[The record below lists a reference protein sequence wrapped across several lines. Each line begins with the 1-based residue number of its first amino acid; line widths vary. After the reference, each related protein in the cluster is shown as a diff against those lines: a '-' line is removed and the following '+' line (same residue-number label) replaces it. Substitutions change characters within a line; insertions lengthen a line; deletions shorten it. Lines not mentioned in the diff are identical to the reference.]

1 MVWSF
6 LFVVRGRVT
15 ARGLWFDEAILE
27 ERVDGVFGLIEGD
40 ADLRRKVIEHLG
52 TFRGDDGEAQLL
64 CMLRHVVEVPSI
76 DEQGV
81 FETIFQSC
89 QCVRFRDEQTVEG
102 FDDLRQHRRISCGH
116 GQRGITAWS
125 LAVCRCSH

>member
-6 LFVVRGRVT
+6 LLVGRGRVT
-15 ARGLWFDEAILE
+15 ARGLWFDETIRE

-40 ADLRRKVIEHLG
+40 ADSWRKVIEHLG

-64 CMLRHVVEVPSI
+64 CMLRHVVDVPSI

-81 FETIFQSC
+81 FETVLQS
-89 QCVRFRDEQTVEG
+89 
-102 FDDLRQHRRISCGH
+102 
-116 GQRGITAWS
+116 GQGVW
-125 LAVCRCSH
+125 